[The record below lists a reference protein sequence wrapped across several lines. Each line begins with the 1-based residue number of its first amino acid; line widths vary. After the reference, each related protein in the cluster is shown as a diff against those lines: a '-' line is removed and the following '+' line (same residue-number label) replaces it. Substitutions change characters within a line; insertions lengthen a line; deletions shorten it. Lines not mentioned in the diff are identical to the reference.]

1 MQFSDRGVGSCGS
14 RCCTDLSPSW
24 DREGTLSIVLGPAAL
39 LLRCTQECW
48 GGQECR
54 SPGWQEQGSSSSVG
68 PFLSA
73 CPSFL
78 FAQYSVVNG
87 RNCAAQCVFFLR
99 YPETNCKD
107 KIRRDL
113 KAVCCTGCASQ
124 PGSVGHGEV
133 LQLYYGGWVSFAFK
147 IQLLEEIKNE
157 LEVMNLTFEVSHLQG
172 KNTWEKIRRFLIFFF
187 LRTCRLQVFPL
198 LLDEFCSCT
207 IQTENYHRGLWSE
220 CSSAVLPGDWQQLI
234 LKEKRATN
242 KWIVYKIFFKQ
253 K

>member
-1 MQFSDRGVGSCGS
+1 MIYWTCSFLTVALVAVAAGAAQTCPLHGTGRGCSASCLAPLFSYWGAPRSAGEGRSAGALGGRS
-14 RCCTDLSPSW
+14 RAAAAALWDHFSLPAPASSSPS
-24 DREGTLSIVLGPAAL
+24 TL
-39 LLRCTQECW
+39 LLM
-48 GGQECR
+48 
-54 SPGWQEQGSSSSVG
+54 VG
-68 PFLSA
+68 TV
-73 CPSFL
+73 
-78 FAQYSVVNG
+78 QHN
-87 RNCAAQCVFFLR
+87 CVFFLR

-133 LQLYYGGWVSFAFK
+133 LQLYYWGWVSFAFK

-157 LEVMNLTFEVSHLQG
+157 LEVMNLTFEMSHLQG

-220 CSSAVLPGDWQQLI
+220 CSSAVLPGDWQQ
-234 LKEKRATN
+234 
-242 KWIVYKIFFKQ
+242 
-253 K
+253 